1 MNITFFCTPR
11 NPVASCR
18 PPFRELL
25 LTLLNNPEE
34 VLSIPPGTLGTHH
47 LAGVLGSPLEAGE
60 SLYRDLRDR
69 YLQMDDDYQELD

>member
-1 MNITFFCTPR
+1 MNVTFFCTPR
-11 NPVASCR
+11 NPVASRR

-34 VLSIPPGTLGTHH
+34 VLSILPGTLGTHH

>member
-1 MNITFFCTPR
+1 MA
-11 NPVASCR
+11 VHR
-18 PPFRELL
+18 PSFRELL

-34 VLSIPPGTLGTHH
+34 VLSVPPGTLGTHH

-69 YLQMDDDYQELD
+69 YLQTADDYQELD